1 MPLPSQDV
9 RVHDALIIGA
19 GPVGLTLAHELARRG
34 VAPLVIDRASGIR
47 EVSKALILHV
57 RTQEALASMGLT
69 QALRAEA
76 EPLTEIVVHA
86 YGKHVGSW
94 HMDGIDSAAPHPLIL
109 GQNRTQ
115 HLLLDGLARHGG
127 EVHWG
132 VEATTLEVRDD
143 GASATLR
150 GPDGTETTVE
160 ARYVVGCEGS
170 NSLTRKTLGLNFEGE
185 RYSGE
190 QFIQADCRLR
200 WRLPSGRSYLFLTAD
215 GYMMAIEMPG
225 GVTRI
230 FISLP
235 DDSAAGAA
243 AAAAQLGAVEA
254 VHEQPTLD
262 EIAGHLTRLTGIAC
276 ELSDPVWLARYRT
289 SHRYADRFQA
299 RAGFVAGDAAHVH
312 VPIGGQG
319 MNTGVQ
325 DAFNLGWKLA
335 GVLKGELTAPVL
347 DSYSAE
353 RHPVAAGL
361 IRGTDLAYRGVL
373 RPSEF
378 RQNMARLLGPFLV
391 RSETVQTFVR
401 NTLEELKIAYP
412 DSPLNFDAG
421 GAGGPAPGER
431 TLDATV
437 VSGESG
443 ATTRISALSA
453 GPAWTLLLFAA
464 DTASL
469 SEAVAVAGEA
479 KRRFGVGVEA
489 RIVWPSHDRPNGV
502 DEAALLFDPLREA
515 HRKYGVQSPAIFLLR
530 PDTFVGARAP
540 LRRWPD
546 LAAHIAKFLV
556 AAT

>member
-190 QFIQADCRLR
+190 SSSK
-200 WRLPSGRSYLFLTAD
+200 P
-215 GYMMAIEMPG
+215 
-225 GVTRI
+225 
-230 FISLP
+230 
-235 DDSAAGAA
+235 
-243 AAAAQLGAVEA
+243 
-254 VHEQPTLD
+254 
-262 EIAGHLTRLTGIAC
+262 IAGC
-276 ELSDPVWLARYRT
+276 
-289 SHRYADRFQA
+289 
-299 RAGFVAGDAAHVH
+299 
-312 VPIGGQG
+312 
-319 MNTGVQ
+319 
-325 DAFNLGWKLA
+325 
-335 GVLKGELTAPVL
+335 
-347 DSYSAE
+347 
-353 RHPVAAGL
+353 
-361 IRGTDLAYRGVL
+361 
-373 RPSEF
+373 
-378 RQNMARLLGPFLV
+378 
-391 RSETVQTFVR
+391 
-401 NTLEELKIAYP
+401 
-412 DSPLNFDAG
+412 AG
-421 GAGGPAPGER
+421 GCPRAAPIC
-431 TLDATV
+431 
-437 VSGESG
+437 S
-443 ATTRISALSA
+443 
-453 GPAWTLLLFAA
+453 
-464 DTASL
+464 
-469 SEAVAVAGEA
+469 
-479 KRRFGVGVEA
+479 
-489 RIVWPSHDRPNGV
+489 
-502 DEAALLFDPLREA
+502 
-515 HRKYGVQSPAIFLLR
+515 
-530 PDTFVGARAP
+530 
-540 LRRWPD
+540 
-546 LAAHIAKFLV
+546 
-556 AAT
+556 